1 MKKQIRK
8 IFGGFAIS
16 AWSEKPQMK
25 LEEQSL
31 QTTHTQEE
39 VEAYYGN
46 WRSTKGRGTF
56 PRGRYNCGGTVK

>member
-1 MKKQIRK
+1 MKEQIRK
-8 IFGGFAIS
+8 IFGDFAIS
-16 AWSEKPQMK
+16 ACSEKPQIK
-25 LEEQSL
+25 SEEQSL

-56 PRGRYNCGGTVK
+56 PRGRYNCRGAIK